1 MMPLNYAIL
10 KYFTKHGSS
19 SVYEVMES
27 LKKDY
32 KNFKSFNKNSIIN
45 ALMTAEAN
53 GLIEEVNSDLDENGN
68 LVLYYEANKE
78 SKDIINSFIK
88 D

>member
-1 MMPLNYAIL
+1 
-10 KYFTKHGSS
+10 
-19 SVYEVMES
+19 MES

-53 GLIEEVNSDLDENGN
+53 GLIEEVNADLDENGN

>member
-1 MMPLNYAIL
+1 MPLNYAIL
-10 KYFTKHGSS
+10 KYFTKHESS

-32 KNFKSFNKNSIIN
+32 QNFKSFNKNSIIN

-53 GLIEEVNSDLDENGN
+53 GLIEEVNADLDENGN

-88 D
+88 DQ

>member
-1 MMPLNYAIL
+1 MPLNYAIL
-10 KYFTKHGSS
+10 KYFTKHGNS

-53 GLIEEVNSDLDENGN
+53 GLIEEVNADLDENGN

>member
-27 LKKDY
+27 LKKNY
-32 KNFKSFNKNSIIN
+32 KNFKSFNRNSVIN

-53 GLIEEVNSDLDENGN
+53 GLIE
-68 LVLYYEANKE
+68 
-78 SKDIINSFIK
+78 
-88 D
+88 

>member
-32 KNFKSFNKNSIIN
+32 KNFKSFNKDSIIN

-53 GLIEEVNSDLDENGN
+53 GLIEEVNADLDENGN

>member
-1 MMPLNYAIL
+1 

>member
-1 MMPLNYAIL
+1 
-10 KYFTKHGSS
+10 
-19 SVYEVMES
+19 
-27 LKKDY
+27 
-32 KNFKSFNKNSIIN
+32 
-45 ALMTAEAN
+45 MTAEAN
-53 GLIEEVNSDLDENGN
+53 GLIEEVNADLDENGN